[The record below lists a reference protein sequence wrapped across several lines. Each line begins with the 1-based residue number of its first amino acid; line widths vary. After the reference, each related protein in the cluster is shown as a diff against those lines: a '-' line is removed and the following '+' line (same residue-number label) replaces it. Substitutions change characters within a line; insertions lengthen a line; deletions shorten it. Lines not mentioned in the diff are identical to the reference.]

1 MISGM
6 ILFTPSSYLKIK
18 YPDAVRKKSFNH
30 NMYSIIKKTKTLTSN
45 MQSRTFKK
53 FPRDFTYRFDDVIF
67 ESTRITTCVNEN
79 YERKVRRLP
88 RKM

>member
-1 MISGM
+1 
-6 ILFTPSSYLKIK
+6 
-18 YPDAVRKKSFNH
+18 
-30 NMYSIIKKTKTLTSN
+30 

-88 RKM
+88 RKMQRNVKKIEIVVEFVLETVKKKFKNFQENCCENI